1 LTFPT
6 GEKVYHV
13 NPETNRPN
21 ICRSE
26 PGKCSVATRAKHYE
40 TLDEAKEA
48 LAKQKSKPAAKKT
61 VKVKDEAPAVEVTPV
76 EVKEDSPVE
85 DSELAEAPP
94 GAVLVT
100 GPVASG
106 KSENATDIIDLL
118 IADSLRDKTEDELR
132 PKRPAG
138 FFENLSENS
147 ANLAKK
153 AAQEAEEFK
162 DSVTSIPKNPKVA
175 ETTDKLKT
183 AAADGFNKLES
194 LGKTSFGK
202 LKGAFGKKKK

>member
-1 LTFPT
+1 M
-6 GEKVYHV
+6 YHL

-40 TLDEAKEA
+40 NLDEAKEA

-61 VKVKDEAPAVEVTPV
+61 VKVEDEAPAVEVTPV
-76 EVKEDSPVE
+76 EVKEDASVEEAPAAE
-85 DSELAEAPP
+85 DS
-94 GAVLVT
+94 
-100 GPVASG
+100 
-106 KSENATDIIDLL
+106 KKDIIDVL

-147 ANLAKK
+147 ANVAKK
-153 AAQEAEEFK
+153 AAQEVEEFK
-162 DSVTSIPKNPKVA
+162 DSVTGIPKNTKVA
-175 ETTDKLKT
+175 ETTDKLKN
-183 AAADGFNKLES
+183 AAADGFNKLEN
-194 LGKTSFGK
+194 LGKSSFGK